1 MALNIGELVGTI
13 RADDQGWRHG
23 LREAQLRLAGFT
35 RQADGSLR
43 DMHGRV
49 RDESDAMGR
58 TLGARIGR
66 GANEAVNALKK
77 VAPAAIGIGAGLPVV
92 AAVGA
97 ALGGL
102 AAGAV
107 AAGLAVKAFQLA
119 AKPQL
124 EAVTEASEAA
134 SKADDAAEKV
144 LLKKKIAADLAAKG
158 GDAYK
163 AALKDVE
170 SAQRAATEADA
181 AAEAQLKG
189 LPPATRATAVAFAGL
204 KSDYEDWSDS
214 LSGTTMPL
222 FTKGIELLRTLLP
235 TLTPFVRAASS
246 ALGDMLNRVAIGV
259 RSVGF
264 KQWAAD
270 MSAASGP
277 ALSDFITVIGNLGK
291 GFMGLL
297 QAFLPVSGQMTG
309 GLVAMTAAFADWGAS
324 LKGSAGFAEFLDT
337 AGEGGQ
343 LLGTLA
349 KAALTVL
356 VALSP
361 LIGVTVKLATGF
373 AEIINATPEPVITA
387 LATVITALVIGMKLW
402 AAAQAIVAVRNRI
415 WTATQWQLNAAFL
428 ANPITWII
436 VAIVALIAVIVLIAT
451 KTTWFQTAWTYVWNA
466 VKTAFSTA
474 VAGIMVALDWLGQL
488 PGKIATW
495 FGQAKDW
502 ALRKSL
508 ELVVWLQGLPGR
520 IIGAISSLAGRL
532 ATTVS
537 AAFVRFRD
545 AAAVKAVS
553 FVAWVKGIP
562 GRIIS
567 ALGDLGSLLVGKGK
581 DVVRGL
587 LSGIQSM
594 GGWLKGQLI
603 SFAKGMIPGPIAKAL
618 GISSPSKLMAKSVG
632 RWIPAGIVQGI
643 DAGTP
648 ALTKTMAGLV
658 TPPSVGS
665 MAAGGASYGGR
676 GAGGQP
682 ITVRFTSD
690 GGQVGD
696 TLLGLVQERIQ
707 VRGGNVQAVLG
718 AN

>member
-66 GANEAVNALKK
+66 GATAAVGALKK
-77 VAPAAIGIGAGLPVV
+77 VAPAAIGIGAGLPAI

-107 AAGLAVKAFQLA
+107 AAGLAVAAFQLA
-119 AKPQL
+119 VAPQMK
-124 EAVTEASEAA
+124 AVQN
-134 SKADDAAEKV
+134 V
-144 LLKKKIAADLAAKG
+144 ADLAAK
-158 GDAYK
+158 A
-163 AALKDVE
+163 E
-170 SAQRAATEADA
+170 EA
-181 AAEAQLKG
+181 AAEGGEKAAAATKAYQDALAKLSPAAQ
-189 LPPATRATAVAFAGL
+189 TTAKSFIGL
-204 KSDYEDWSDS
+204 KSDYKAWSDG
-214 LSGTTMPL
+214 LSSTTMPL
-222 FTKGIELLRTLLP
+222 VTRGLEILRNLLP
-235 TLTPFVRAASS
+235 TLTPFVRAAAS

-259 RSVGF
+259 KGAGF
-264 KQWAAD
+264 REWAAD
-270 MSAASGP
+270 MSAAAGP
-277 ALSDFITVIGNLGK
+277 ALSDFITIIGNLGR
-291 GFMGLL
+291 GLMGLL

-309 GLVAMTAAFADWGAS
+309 GLVSMTAAFADWGAS
-324 LKGSAGFAEFLDT
+324 LKGSEGFAEFLNT

-373 AEIINATPEPVITA
+373 AAIINNTPEPVITA
-387 LATVITALVIGMKLW
+387 LAAVITTAVIAMKLW
-402 AAAQAIVAVRNRI
+402 AAAQAIVAARNAI

-428 ANPITWII
+428 ANPITWVI
-436 VAIVALIAVIVLIAT
+436 VAIVALIAIIVLIAT
-451 KTTWFQTAWTYVWNA
+451 KTTWFQTAWTFVWNA
-466 VKTAFSTA
+466 VKAAFAAS
-474 VAGIMVALDWLGQL
+474 VAGIMLALNWLGQL

-508 ELVVWLQGLPGR
+508 ELVAWLTGLPGR
-520 IIGAISSLAGRL
+520 IIGAISSLATRL
-532 ATTVS
+532 ATN
-537 AAFVRFRD
+537 AANGFQRFRD
-545 AAAVKAVS
+545 AAGQKALA
-553 FVAWVKGIP
+553 FVAWMRGLP
-562 GRIIS
+562 GRITS
-567 ALGDLGSLLVGKGK
+567 ALGNLGSLLVGKGQ

-587 LSGIQSM
+587 LNGVKSM

-603 SFAKGMIPGPIAKAL
+603 GFAKSSIPGPIAKAL
-618 GISSPSKLMAKSVG
+618 GIASPSKLMAKSVG

-643 DAGTP
+643 NAGTP
-648 ALTKTMAGLV
+648 ALNKTMANLV
-658 TPPSVGS
+658 TPPAAGS
-665 MAAGGASYGGR
+665 MAYGGGMGGGQR
-676 GAGGQP
+676 AGGQP

-707 VRGGNVQAVLG
+707 VKGGNVQAVLG

>member
-1 MALNIGELVGTI
+1 MALNIGELIGTI

-77 VAPAAIGIGAGLPVV
+77 VAPAAIGIGAGLPAV

-124 EAVTEASEAA
+124 ESVTEASEAA
-134 SKADDAAEKV
+134 AKADDAAEKV

-181 AAEAQLKG
+181 AAEAQLAG

-204 KSDYEDWSDS
+204 KGDYEDWSNS

-222 FTKGIELLRTLLP
+222 FTRGIEILRGLLP
-235 TLTPFVRAASS
+235 TLTPFVKAAAG
-246 ALGDMLNRVAIGV
+246 ALGDMLDRVAIGV
-259 RSVGF
+259 KGAGF

-270 MSAASGP
+270 MATASGP
-277 ALSDFITVIGNLGK
+277 ALSDFIQVIANLGK

-324 LKGSAGFAEFLDT
+324 LKGSEGFAEFLDT

-373 AEIINATPEPVITA
+373 AEIINNTPEPVITA

-436 VAIVALIAVIVLIAT
+436 VAIVALIGVIVLIAT

-466 VKTAFSTA
+466 VKTAFSNA
-474 VAGIMVALDWLGQL
+474 VAGIMMALDWLGQL

-508 ELVVWLQGLPGR
+508 ELVAWLTGLPGR

-545 AAAVKAVS
+545 AAAVKAVA

-567 ALGDLGSLLVGKGK
+567 ALGNLGSLLVDKGK

-594 GGWLKGQLI
+594 GGWLRGQLI

-665 MAAGGASYGGR
+665 MASGGASYGGR
-676 GAGGQP
+676 GAAQQVEL
-682 ITVRFTSD
+682 IVRSD
-690 GGQVGD
+690 GGQTGDVLVG
-696 TLLGLVQERIQ
+696 LLQGNIQ
-707 VRGGNVQAVLG
+707 AKGGNVQTVLG